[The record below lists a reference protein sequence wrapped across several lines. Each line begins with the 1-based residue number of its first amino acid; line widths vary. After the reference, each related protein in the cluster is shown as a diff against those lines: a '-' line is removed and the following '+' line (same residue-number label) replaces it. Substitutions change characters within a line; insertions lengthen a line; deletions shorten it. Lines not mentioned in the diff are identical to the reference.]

1 MVEFKVDDR
10 VSTLNR
16 HFAFQIAKANAAP
29 QSFFEAMI
37 AMAKTH
43 FRAFP
48 NRNLIANHA
57 WLGARFEGSWIA
69 IHDTWHKFI
78 DLQNDNIWKTF

>member
-1 MVEFKVDDR
+1 
-10 VSTLNR
+10 
-16 HFAFQIAKANAAP
+16 
-29 QSFFEAMI
+29 
-37 AMAKTH
+37 MAKSKT
-43 FRAFP
+43 RAFP